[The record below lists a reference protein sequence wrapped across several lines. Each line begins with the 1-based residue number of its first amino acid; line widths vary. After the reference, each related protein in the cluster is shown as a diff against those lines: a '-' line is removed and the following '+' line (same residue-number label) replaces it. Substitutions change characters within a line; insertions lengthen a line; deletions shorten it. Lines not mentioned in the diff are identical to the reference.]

1 MKTKTSLQLILLF
14 ILFNSC
20 SLKITTSIT
29 KSYQPLDYKKDVV
42 ILQLNQEIPEGT
54 ETLGEVKIQDS
65 GLSVNCGYDVAIEK
79 AKTEARKVDGNA
91 IKIIKHKKPE
101 LLGSSCHRITA
112 KILKINDIESYV
124 SENASDEELLDV
136 DYAILKVYRENSFSG
151 AVVGYNLRLGDSVIC
166 RVKNNFKQTIHIKKD
181 GLNTLWAK
189 TESKVE
195 IPINIKHGKTYYLRC
210 GVKMGAFVGR
220 PSLELVDSSTGKYE
234 YESIKT
240 KQQ

>member
-1 MKTKTSLQLILLF
+1 MKTKTPLQLILLF

-29 KSYQPLDYKKDVV
+29 KSYQPLDYKKDII
-42 ILQLNQEIPEGT
+42 ILQLSQEIPEGT

-65 GLSVNCGYDVAIEK
+65 GLSVNCSYDVAIDK
-79 AKTEARKVDGNA
+79 AKTEARKVGGNA

-112 KILKINDIESYV
+112 TILKIDNIESYV
-124 SENASDEELLDV
+124 SDNSSDEELLDV
-136 DYAILKVYRENSFSG
+136 DYAILKVYREKNFSG
-151 AVVGYNLRLGDSVIC
+151 AIIAYNLQLGDSVIC
-166 RVKNNFKQTIHIKKD
+166 RVKNNFRETIHIKKD

-210 GVKMGAFVGR
+210 GIKMGAFVGR
-220 PSLELVDSSTGKYE
+220 PSLELVDSNTGKYE

-240 KQQ
+240 K

>member
-1 MKTKTSLQLILLF
+1 MKPKTSIQLTLLF

-20 SLKITTSIT
+20 SFKVTTSIT
-29 KSYQPLDYKKDVV
+29 KSYQPTDYKKDIV
-42 ILQLNQEIPEGT
+42 ILQLDQEIPEGT

-65 GLSVNCGYDVAIEK
+65 GLSVNCGYDVAIDK
-79 AKTEARKVDGNA
+79 AKTEARKVGGNA
-91 IKIIKHKKPE
+91 IKIIKHKKHD

-112 KILKINDIESYV
+112 TILKINDIESYV
-124 SENASDEELLDV
+124 LDNANDEELLDV
-136 DYAILKVYRENSFSG
+136 DYAILKVYREKNFTGSFL
-151 AVVGYNLRLGDSVIC
+151 GYNLQLGDSVIC
-166 RVKNNFKQTIHIKKD
+166 RVKNNFKQTIHMKKD

-189 TESKVE
+189 TESKAE
-195 IPINIKHGKTYYLRC
+195 IPINLKYGKTYYLRC

-240 KQQ
+240 K